1 MLQLF
6 KSRRRQR
13 LELGEPIIVVS
24 GLPRSGTSIVMK
36 MLVAAGL
43 NPVQDGIRK
52 ADPDNPN
59 GYYEDDRVKD
69 LANNLDKAWLKEARG
84 RVIKIIS
91 FLLKELPDSN
101 SYKIIFMQR
110 HLDEILVSQ
119 SKMLEH
125 RGVPHTTSDEEMRKL
140 YQHHLEQVY
149 KLIEKRPT
157 MSMIKIDHRAIIDV
171 PAVQAQKINAFLGG
185 RLDVDEMAAV
195 VDTKLY
201 RNRAC

>member
-6 KSRRRQR
+6 KKRPTQS

-36 MLVAAGL
+36 MLVAAGF

-52 ADPDNPN
+52 ADADNPN
-59 GYYEDDRVKD
+59 GYYEDERVKYLTD
-69 LANNLDKAWLKEARG
+69 NLDKAWLKEARG

-91 FLLKELPDSN
+91 FLLNELPDSN
-101 SYKIIFMQR
+101 RYKIIFMQR

-125 RGVPHTTSDEEMRKL
+125 RGVLHTTSDEEMRNL
-140 YQHHLEQVY
+140 YQHHLKQVY
-149 KLIEKRPT
+149 TLIENRPT
-157 MSMIKIDHRAIIDV
+157 MSMIKIDHRAIIEA

-185 RLDVDEMAAV
+185 RLDVDEMAEV
-195 VDTKLY
+195 VDTNLY
-201 RNRAC
+201 RNRAS